1 MLVDDSRTTLYFG
14 PWYRRSPFFEA
25 TRRHGCRAYDV
36 YNHMLLPAE
45 YGDPVEEYWHL
56 LEHVTLWDVG
66 VERITEITG
75 RDAAAFTSFLTPRDL
90 SACAVGQC
98 KYVVVTD
105 ERGGIVNDPVLLRV
119 EENRF
124 WLAAA
129 DSDLLLWAKGVAVGS
144 GFDVEIREPDVSPVQ
159 VQGPKSKDVL
169 AALLGPWVLELPY
182 YHCAETELDGIPLVI
197 GRTGW
202 TGEVGYELY
211 LRDGSRGD
219 ELWERVLEAGAPFS
233 IRPIPPC
240 QARRIEAGIFNYGSD
255 MTLDDN
261 PFEVSG
267 LERLV
272 ELDKAGPF
280 VGREALE
287 RIAREGVSRKL
298 VGVEL
303 EGEPLASWLT
313 HYWPARHG
321 GEHVGHVT
329 DAIHSPRLGRNIGY
343 VWVPIDLAEP
353 GTSLEV
359 ETPEGTTAA
368 SVAALPFV
376 DPRKETPKR

>member
-1 MLVDDSRTTLYFG
+1 MQV
-14 PWYRRSPFFEA
+14 RR
-25 TRRHGCRAYDV
+25 
-36 YNHMLLPAE
+36 
-45 YGDPVEEYWHL
+45 
-56 LEHVTLWDVG
+56 
-66 VERITEITG
+66 
-75 RDAAAFTSFLTPRDL
+75 
-90 SACAVGQC
+90 
-98 KYVVVTD
+98 VTD

-144 GFDVEIREPDVSPVQ
+144 GLRRRDPRAGRLAGAGAGPEVERRAQ
-159 VQGPKSKDVL
+159 
-169 AALLGPWVLELPY
+169 ALLGPWVLELPY
-182 YHCAETELDGIPLVI
+182 YHCAETELDGIPLVV

-272 ELDKAGPF
+272 GLDKAGPF

-303 EGEPLASWLT
+303 EGEPLTSWLT

-329 DAIHSPRLGRNIGY
+329 DAIHSPRLDRNIGY

-359 ETPEGTTAA
+359 ETPDGTTAA